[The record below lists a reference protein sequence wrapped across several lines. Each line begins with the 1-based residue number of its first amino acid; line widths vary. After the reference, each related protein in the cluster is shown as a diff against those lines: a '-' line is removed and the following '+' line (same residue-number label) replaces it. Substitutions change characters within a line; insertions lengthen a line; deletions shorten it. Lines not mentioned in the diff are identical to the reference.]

1 MGEFGR
7 TPRIGKQG
15 GHDHYPRAWTSV
27 LASAG
32 VKGGRAIG
40 RTDKEGGTVEDRP
53 VSAVDFMAAVCH
65 ARGRRSPGYASTL
78 HPGSGGRAYPPPS
91 ITARPR
97 HFSATRHLL
106 SCPKRKILSTGAG
119 DTAAAAKLH
128 ALEC

>member
-53 VSAVDFMAAVCH
+53 VSAVDFMATVCT
-65 ARGRRSPGYASTL
+65 ALGIEYKKNFYSRDGRPMRIVDKNEKVVKEL
-78 HPGSGGRAYPPPS
+78 
-91 ITARPR
+91 
-97 HFSATRHLL
+97 F
-106 SCPKRKILSTGAG
+106 
-119 DTAAAAKLH
+119 
-128 ALEC
+128 